1 MNLISADEVH
11 LTDFSFSKLCENTFG
26 VNRGVYNTIDSKF
39 YEQGIRDIISRRK
52 TIISF
57 LTFAVGTSGDLK
69 CHKPNFGHGG
79 LSLKIN
85 EFLCEMKSHSYRPH

>member
-1 MNLISADEVH
+1 MNLISAAEIH
-11 LTDFSFSKLCENTFG
+11 LTDLSFSKLCENKFG
-26 VNRGVYNTIDSKF
+26 INRGIYNTIDSTF
-39 YEQGIRDIISRRK
+39 YEKGIRDIISRRE

-69 CHKPNFGHGG
+69 CHQHRFGQGG

-85 EFLCEMKSHSYRPH
+85 EFLLSVISYR